1 MKDGRITVVI
11 ADDHASVRAGIRLL
25 LETAEDVEVLG
36 EASDGAAAVERVAA
50 LEPDIVLMDAR
61 MPGMDG
67 IAATRRIVG
76 RTRTDVVMLTTFDLD
91 EVVFGALRAGA
102 VGFLL
107 KSADPGELLAA
118 IRKVAA
124 GEGTVSS
131 EVTRKMLRHFIGP
144 AASRDPGGP
153 AAFHRPGES
162 ATSQRLGGG
171 ASSGVARPGS
181 GPEAGPFSDL
191 ESRSWRD
198 AGDAGG
204 RGPAGR
210 AGAERDLTPRELEIL
225 RALSRGRSNAEIAS
239 ELFITR
245 ATVKTHVSSVLAK
258 LGLRSRVQA
267 AMYAREAG
275 IL

>member
-118 IRKVAA
+118 IRKA
-124 GEGTVSS
+124 
-131 EVTRKMLRHFIGP
+131 
-144 AASRDPGGP
+144 
-153 AAFHRPGES
+153 
-162 ATSQRLGGG
+162 
-171 ASSGVARPGS
+171 ARPH
-181 GPEAGPFSDL
+181 PAP
-191 ESRSWRD
+191 
-198 AGDAGG
+198 
-204 RGPAGR
+204 RG
-210 AGAERDLTPRELEIL
+210 
-225 RALSRGRSNAEIAS
+225 
-239 ELFITR
+239 
-245 ATVKTHVSSVLAK
+245 
-258 LGLRSRVQA
+258 
-267 AMYAREAG
+267 
-275 IL
+275 